1 MKQLSPTRIELDR
14 NKVESSKQ
22 QILNAAVTLS
32 EQPGGWVTLTRDAVA
47 AEAGCA
53 TGLVNKY
60 FGTMICFRR
69 SIMRHAILTK
79 NLPVI
84 AQGIAAG
91 DKSALKAD
99 QALKRLALYTL
110 TAA

>member
-1 MKQLSPTRIELDR
+1 MKQLSPTRITLDR

-22 QILNAAVTLS
+22 QILDAAIALS
-32 EQPGGWVTLTRDAVA
+32 EQPGGWSSLTRDAVA
-47 AEAGCA
+47 AKAGCA
-53 TGLVNKY
+53 TGLVSKY

-69 SIMRHAILTK
+69 SIMRHAVATR
-79 NLPVI
+79 NLSLI
-84 AQGIAAG
+84 AQGVAAG

-99 QALKRLALYTL
+99 PALKRLALYTL